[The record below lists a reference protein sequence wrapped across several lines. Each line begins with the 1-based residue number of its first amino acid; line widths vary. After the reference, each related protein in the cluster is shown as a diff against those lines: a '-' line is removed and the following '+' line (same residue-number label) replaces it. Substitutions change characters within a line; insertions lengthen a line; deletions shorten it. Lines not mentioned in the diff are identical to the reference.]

1 MDISEKPQFEIDIK
15 QILLKYRTRYK
26 SATGYD
32 IYHRIYRMTEL
43 IGKLGSCQ
51 ENINAGA
58 RAIWDGA
65 NHITNLGRL
74 AKLKEKFELTILE
87 LVKNWVEI
95 ANILKIPDYIEKAE
109 NLPFN
114 TLGCVETLMTE
125 DSDSTESINVL
136 FYIYF
141 LIENIS
147 EFAIVCKTLC
157 ELSGDTADIS
167 VDIVSVEE
175 VREHEIVLEREEEFT
190 EEEIYIS
197 NLEFFM
203 TFMTLL
209 KLIAV
214 KSGIDF
220 EASIQRL
227 FKK

>member
-32 IYHRIYRMTEL
+32 IYRCIYRMTEL

-74 AKLKEKFELTILE
+74 AKLKEKFELTIIE
-87 LVKNWVEI
+87 LVKNWIEI
-95 ANILKIPDYIEKAE
+95 ANILKIPDYIEREK

-125 DSDSTESINVL
+125 DTNSTESINVL

-175 VREHEIVLEREEEFT
+175 VEEHEIILEREEEFT
-190 EEEIYIS
+190 EEEVYLS

-220 EASIQRL
+220 EESIQRL
-227 FKK
+227 SKK

>member
-1 MDISEKPQFEIDIK
+1 
-15 QILLKYRTRYK
+15 
-26 SATGYD
+26 
-32 IYHRIYRMTEL
+32 
-43 IGKLGSCQ
+43 
-51 ENINAGA
+51 
-58 RAIWDGA
+58 
-65 NHITNLGRL
+65 
-74 AKLKEKFELTILE
+74 
-87 LVKNWVEI
+87 
-95 ANILKIPDYIEKAE
+95 
-109 NLPFN
+109 
-114 TLGCVETLMTE
+114 MTE